1 MQVLEGP
8 KPRKAAVPKL
18 IGGDM
23 EQPGLALVAV
33 GKNGTATLED
43 ILKVFYKTKHIFTI

>member
-1 MQVLEGP
+1 MQLLEGP
-8 KPRKAAVPKL
+8 KPRKVAVPKL
-18 IGGDM
+18 IGKDM
-23 EQPGLALVAV
+23 EQQVVVLVAV